1 MTKNIATAYVRFI
14 QTAGSKRRPVF
25 IIRETEDQIVFF
37 NITTKYQN
45 KSDYVKQWYFEIE
58 DYKPTG
64 LNKHSWIDTFKPY
77 AISKKSP
84 NKIKY
89 IGELSD
95 SDISRLVNFLRKI
108 KSKR

>member
-45 KSDYVKQWYFEIE
+45 KSDYVKQ
-58 DYKPTG
+58 
-64 LNKHSWIDTFKPY
+64 
-77 AISKKSP
+77 
-84 NKIKY
+84 
-89 IGELSD
+89 
-95 SDISRLVNFLRKI
+95 
-108 KSKR
+108 